1 MSAKLAEVY
10 FLLKERVFG
19 TSTRL
24 TLFAFFAVHLFFS
37 VAQAQNIT
45 TAQPPLPTIKL
56 AVGSHTVI
64 AEVAQ
69 TPEQRERG
77 LMHRFTLP
85 SGHGMLFVFERPQPL
100 SFWMKN
106 TPAPLSIA
114 FIDEHGVIL
123 NIRDMTPNDATTL
136 HRSQGNALYALEV
149 RKGWFDEQ
157 GIKAGASVS
166 GLPPAAKR

>member
-1 MSAKLAEVY
+1 MRSITTAL
-10 FLLKERVFG
+10 
-19 TSTRL
+19 
-24 TLFAFFAVHLFFS
+24 FFAAPLFFLS
-37 VAQAQNIT
+37 AAQAQN
-45 TAQPPLPTIKL
+45 APVVQAPLPTVKL
-56 AVGSHTVI
+56 TLGGHTIIV
-64 AEVAQ
+64 EVAQ

-77 LMHRFTLP
+77 LMYRFTLP
-85 SGHGMLFVFERPQPL
+85 AGHGMLFVFDRPQPL

-114 FIDEHGVIL
+114 FIDEKGVIL
-123 NIRDMTPNDATTL
+123 NIRDMTPNDETTL